1 MTESKKREDKTA
13 KLETKKDDDAKPKTK
28 RFESQKSSNAI
39 RAFFSSATFNVIALV
54 VLLVAVFAGMRLFFA
69 NRNHAQVAFVEQAG
83 FDQPETSNVVGQN
96 YSAPEIFRGEVY
108 DTTVRLRE
116 TGALGMAMSLAVFAE
131 FSERKYIPT
140 NLETVL
146 NAVKTRDL
154 MPPEMAFE
162 NGKLES
168 ASSLLFVRYQSQPL
182 AFEILSSPKQGS
194 SGQSPSLLMRFPLTS
209 LDKRT
214 ITYFQSSATNRVE
227 MPEPFAPLERI
238 VAAGWTIEQWR
249 GELLPKTENA
259 SRLLDEEKK
268 LLSATTANR

>member
-1 MTESKKREDKTA
+1 MIESKKRKDKSA
-13 KLETKKDDDAKPKTK
+13 KLETTKDDDAKPKTK

-54 VLLVAVFAGMRLFFA
+54 VLLVAVFAGMRLFSA
-69 NRNHAQVAFVEQAG
+69 NRNHAQVAFIEQAG
-83 FDQPETSNVVGQN
+83 FDQPENSKAGNRT
-96 YSAPEIFRGEVY
+96 YAAPEFFHGEVY

-116 TGALGMAMSLAVFAE
+116 TGALGMAMSLAVFSE
-131 FSERKYIPT
+131 FSEKIYIPT

-154 MPPEMAFE
+154 MPPEMIFE

-168 ASSLLFVRYQSQPL
+168 ASSFFLVRYQSQPF
-182 AFEILSSPKQGS
+182 AFEILSSPKQGAIW
-194 SGQSPSLLMRFPLTS
+194 QSPSLMMRFPLAS

-214 ITYFQSSATNRVE
+214 ITYFQSASTNQAQ
-227 MPEPFAPLERI
+227 MPEPFAPLDAI

-249 GELLPKTENA
+249 GEILPKEAN
-259 SRLLDEEKK
+259 SEQILIEEKRLLGNLPK
-268 LLSATTANR
+268 NQ

>member
-1 MTESKKREDKTA
+1 MTKSRKREDKSA
-13 KLETKKDDDAKPKTK
+13 NLETTKGDDAKPKA
-28 RFESQKSSNAI
+28 RRVRPQKSSHTI
-39 RAFFSSATFNVIALV
+39 RVFLSPTFNVFALV
-54 VLLVAVFAGMRLFFA
+54 VLLVAVFAGMHLFSA

-83 FDQPETSNVVGQN
+83 FDQPETSNAGNRNTV
-96 YSAPEIFRGEVY
+96 APEIFRGEVY

-131 FSERKYIPT
+131 FSEKKNIPP

-146 NAVKTRDL
+146 NAVKVRGL
-154 MPPEMAFE
+154 MPPEMAFA

-168 ASSLLFVRYQSQPL
+168 ASSLLFVRYKSQPL
-182 AFEILSSPKQGS
+182 SFEVLSSPKQS
-194 SGQSPSLLMRFPLTS
+194 ANGQSPSLMMRFPLTS

-227 MPEPFAPLERI
+227 TPEPFAPLDRI

-259 SRLLDEEKK
+259 KQLLDEEKK
-268 LLSATTANR
+268 LLSDAATNR

>member
-1 MTESKKREDKTA
+1 MIESKKRGSKPAT
-13 KLETKKDDDAKPKTK
+13 LETRKDNDAQPKTQRPK
-28 RFESQKSSNAI
+28 PQKSSNAI
-39 RAFFSSATFNVIALV
+39 RVFFSSPTFNVVALV
-54 VLLVAVFAGMRLFFA
+54 VLFLAVFAGMRLFSA

-83 FDQPETSNVVGQN
+83 FDQPETSNAGN
-96 YSAPEIFRGEVY
+96 RAFSAPEIFRGEVY

-116 TGALGMAMSLAVFAE
+116 TGALGMAISLSVFAE
-131 FSERKYIPT
+131 FSEKKNIPA

-146 NAVKTRDL
+146 SAVKERGL

-182 AFEILSSPKQGS
+182 TFEILSSPKQGS
-194 SGQSPSLLMRFPLTS
+194 SGQSPSLMMRFPLTS

-227 MPEPFAPLERI
+227 MPEPFAPLERV
-238 VAAGWTIEQWR
+238 VAAGWTIEQWH

-268 LLSATTANR
+268 LLSDAAANH